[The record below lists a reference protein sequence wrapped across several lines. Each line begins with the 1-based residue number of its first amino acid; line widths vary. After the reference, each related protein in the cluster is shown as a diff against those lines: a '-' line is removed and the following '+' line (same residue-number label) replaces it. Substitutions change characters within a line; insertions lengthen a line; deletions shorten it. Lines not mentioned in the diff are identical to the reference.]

1 MGEGMDRDR
10 RRRRPGVGLCD
21 GSEAA
26 IRDTLA
32 IIESRVR
39 ELEAEARRLRTLR
52 FELAENTRD
61 HERGEPGT
69 GNHEF
74 LALNLAVRREC
85 LRILRRL
92 AGNGQPGESSVV
104 VVEIPVFVRPLP
116 SKN

>member
-10 RRRRPGVGLCD
+10 RRRRSGVGLCD
-21 GSEAA
+21 GTEAA

-32 IIESRVR
+32 FIESRVR
-39 ELEAEARRLRTLR
+39 ELEAEARRLRNLR
-52 FELAENTRD
+52 WELAEKTREY
-61 HERGEPGT
+61 ERGEPGT

-92 AGNGQPGESSVV
+92 AAKGPGESSVV

>member
-1 MGEGMDRDR
+1 MDRDR

-32 IIESRVR
+32 FIESRVR

-52 FELAENTRD
+52 CELAEKTRD
-61 HERGEPGT
+61 YERGEPGT

-92 AGNGQPGESSVV
+92 AAKGQPGESCVV